1 MIAVI
6 YARRST
12 DEHQADS
19 LDVQQGEATR
29 FIRAKGWTLA
39 TERPT
44 YIDDAVSRAEFKK
57 RPGLLS
63 LLTDAE
69 KQPRPFDVVVMRD
82 ESRLGGDT
90 FRAGLAIQDLIES
103 GVKLFYYYTGEEVR
117 VDGAIEKFLVAARS
131 FAAELE
137 REKIAQRTHE
147 HLLTKARRGLNVGG
161 RVFGY
166 DNHEVREGD
175 RRIRVEYRI
184 NEEQAAVIR
193 DIFRRYARGEGLR
206 AIVKSLNARRVPPPR
221 AGKRGTG
228 SWSTSAVWAML
239 RRDRYRGVLVW
250 GKNEKT
256 YKRGTKVRVPRE
268 QCDWITVKAPHLRI
282 VSDELWCAAH
292 AQMRKVAPR
301 GRKKGGRPHRYLLSG
316 IARCGACGGPLT
328 VINGK
333 ASYEPIKVYACA
345 WHRERGPSVCPN
357 KLRRPVDA
365 VNRMVVDWI
374 NGNVLSEHLVLETL
388 TEVRRRLVER
398 AKTANDDLPRLEKE
412 ASTLRAALDRLVDAL
427 ARSTD
432 KPDAIV
438 RGITERQERLSALD
452 AQIRAAR
459 AAPGALDLEV
469 RRLEV
474 EAKKR
479 IHDLRG
485 LLERSGEEGRKVIAA
500 LFDGPLTA
508 TPIETPEGPRY
519 RVKGKAVI
527 GRMLT
532 AEVSNVASPAGSCT
546 SGFPR
551 MPEDLLAGEPLPHLV
566 T

>member
-29 FIRAKGWTLA
+29 FIRAKGWTLSP
-39 TERPT
+39 ERPT
-44 YIDDAVSRAEFKK
+44 YIDDAVSRAEFKR
-57 RPGLLS
+57 RPGLIA
-63 LLTDAE
+63 LLNDAE
-69 KQPRPFDVVVMRD
+69 KQPRPFDVVVVRD
-82 ESRLGGDT
+82 DSRLGGDLYRT
-90 FRAGLAIQDLIES
+90 GLVIQDMLEA
-103 GVKLFYYYTGEEVR
+103 GVRLFYYFTDEEVSFEGGA
-117 VDGAIEKFLVAARS
+117 VDKFLVAARS

-137 REKIAQRTHE
+137 REKIAGRTRE
-147 HLLTKARRGLNVGG
+147 YLLTKARRGLNVGG
-161 RVFGY
+161 RVYGY
-166 DNHEVREGD
+166 DNVEIHDGE
-175 RRIRVEYRI
+175 RRVRVEYRI
-184 NEEQAAVIR
+184 NEEQAKVIR
-193 DIFRRYARGEGLR
+193 DIFRRYAAGEGLR
-206 AIVKSLNARRVPPPR
+206 AIVKGLNARRIPPPR

-250 GKNEKT
+250 GKSLKT
-256 YKRGTKVRVPRE
+256 YRRGTKVRVPRE
-268 QCDWITVKAPHLRI
+268 QCDWITVEAPHLRI
-282 VSDELWCAAH
+282 VTDELWCEAH

-374 NGNVLSEHLVLETL
+374 NANVLTEGLVLETL
-388 TEVRRRLVER
+388 TEVRRRLAER
-398 AKTANDDLPRLEKE
+398 AKTANDELPRLEKE

-427 ARSTD
+427 AGSTE

-438 RGITERQERLSALD
+438 RGIAERQERLSALD

-479 IHDLRG
+479 IRDLAG

-532 AEVSNVASPAGSCT
+532 AEVSNVASPAG
-546 SGFPR
+546 F
-551 MPEDLLAGEPLPHLV
+551 EPA
-566 T
+566 